1 MGDVFGG
8 GTMIPIL
15 VIFDCD
21 GVLVDTETV
30 TDGVLAN
37 YVSTHG
43 AQITRAQ
50 VHDLFTGGTMEG
62 AGQEAAKRGAI
73 LPDTWLNEI
82 YAAIFK
88 ELGEGVDVFPG
99 LIDLLDAL
107 DTQGIPYAV
116 ASNGPM
122 AKMRISLGP
131 SGLWDRLTGRIYSR
145 EDYAPKPAPDMLLA
159 ACAATGVKPCDAIM
173 IDDTPV
179 GTRAADAAGMPAIG
193 FSAASDA
200 AKLMATGHPVAHTMA
215 QVQKLLGL

>member
-1 MGDVFGG
+1 
-8 GTMIPIL
+8 MIPIL

-82 YAAIFK
+82 YVAIFK

-131 SGLWDRLTGRIYSR
+131 SGLWDGFIHVKIMPRNQPPTCC
-145 EDYAPKPAPDMLLA
+145 LLHVPPQGSNHA
-159 ACAATGVKPCDAIM
+159 M
-173 IDDTPV
+173 
-179 GTRAADAAGMPAIG
+179 R
-193 FSAASDA
+193 S
-200 AKLMATGHPVAHTMA
+200 
-215 QVQKLLGL
+215 